1 MKNGMETNESTVEQR
16 IVAAAKQVFVEKGF
30 AETCMNDIAV
40 RAGINRSGLHYYFR
54 TKERMFEAVYA
65 DVVFSYIPAIHE
77 IIMRDDPVR
86 ERLSAI
92 IDVYFSI
99 FRKEPGYPL
108 FFVRELHRNADYVL
122 STIHKLEVE
131 KYAVSVIDKL
141 RSGMSAGVIRSMPV
155 EFIAYTFFGLV
166 TVPFMSRPLVDRIGF
181 SGGWSFE
188 DSLPEWKEC
197 VMSQMMFLLTGE
209 E

>member
-1 MKNGMETNESTVEQR
+1 MKIGMETKETTVEQR
-16 IVAAAKQVFVEKGF
+16 IIAAAKQVFVEKGF

-65 DVVFSYIPAIHE
+65 DVVFSFIPEIHE
-77 IIMRDDPVR
+77 IIMREEPVR

-92 IDVYFSI
+92 IDVYFNL

-108 FFVRELHRNADYVL
+108 FFVRELHRNADYVF

-131 KYAVSVIDKL
+131 KYAISVIDKL
-141 RSGMSAGVIRSMPV
+141 RSGMSAGVIRTMPV
-155 EFIAYTFFGLV
+155 EFIAFSFFGLV
-166 TVPFMSRPLVDRIGF
+166 AVPFMSRPLVERIDL
-181 SGGWSFE
+181 GGGKSFE
-188 DSLPEWKEC
+188 ERLPEWKEC
-197 VMSQMMFLLTGE
+197 VMNQMMHLLTGAE
-209 E
+209 

>member
-1 MKNGMETNESTVEQR
+1 METSENTVEQR

-30 AETCMNDIAV
+30 AETCMNDIAA

-65 DVVFSYIPAIHE
+65 DIVFSFIPTIHD
-77 IIMRDDPVR
+77 IIMKESPVR
-86 ERLSAI
+86 ERLSDVV
-92 IDVYFSI
+92 DVYFNL

-141 RSGMSAGVIRSMPV
+141 RSGMSAGVIRTMPV
-155 EFIAYTFFGLV
+155 EFIAFSFFALV
-166 TVPFMSRPLVDRIGF
+166 TVPFMSRPLVERLGIG
-181 SGGWSFE
+181 GGKSFE
-188 DSLPEWKEC
+188 ERLPEWKEC
-197 VMSQMMFLLTGE
+197 VMRQMMFLLTGE